1 MNAGAREEK
10 RQGQVTKMVAN
21 FVLLD
26 GLSDIEQAELARE
39 YERRAHRPFRCAPCS
54 TAFARTKAA
63 EEPASEVVAVLQ
75 ETGEMTPLCEAC
87 YERLI
92 EERELR

>member
-1 MNAGAREEK
+1 MDAGTRE
-10 RQGQVTKMVAN
+10 QNGQETMAVN

-26 GLSDIEQAELARE
+26 GLSDIEQVELARD

-54 TAFARTKAA
+54 AAFARTEAA
-63 EEPASEVVAVLQ
+63 EEPASEVIAVL
-75 ETGEMTPLCEAC
+75 EEAGELTPLCEAC

>member
-1 MNAGAREEK
+1 MA
-10 RQGQVTKMVAN
+10 AN

-26 GLSDIEQAELARE
+26 GLSDIEQAELARD
-39 YERRAHRPFRCAPCS
+39 YEKRSGRAFRCQPCS
-54 TAFARTKAA
+54 DAFARTKAA
-63 EEPASEVVAVLQ
+63 EEPASEVVAVL
-75 ETGEMTPLCEAC
+75 EEAGELTPLCEGC

>member
-1 MNAGAREEK
+1 MAANS
-10 RQGQVTKMVAN
+10 N

-39 YERRAHRPFRCAPCS
+39 YERHAGRAFRCAPCAA
-54 TAFARTKAA
+54 AFARTQAA
-63 EEPASEVVAVLQ
+63 EEPASEVVAVL
-75 ETGEMTPLCEAC
+75 EEAGEMTPLCEAC